1 MLNIV
6 VITQISYYIFYTYI
20 ISSNTQ
26 CSLHAARGITKK
38 ALSLL
43 NRSSKLKFQCKG
55 GVPRDFDLIGLLSKL
70 LEPYTKEFK
79 PTQGVVIFIAILVCV
94 TFTIPSVLLHI
105 QRMRELDNEYT
116 RDRWAH
122 EEALADDEIESRKLD
137 IEENKAHAET
147 ERFTLQPCWEC
158 EVEPDDLRSESAP
171 KASCQ
176 NLPPS

>member
-1 MLNIV
+1 M
-6 VITQISYYIFYTYI
+6 
-20 ISSNTQ
+20 
-26 CSLHAARGITKK
+26 
-38 ALSLL
+38 L

-122 EEALADDEIESRKLD
+122 EEALADDEIDSRKLD

>member
-1 MLNIV
+1 M
-6 VITQISYYIFYTYI
+6 
-20 ISSNTQ
+20 
-26 CSLHAARGITKK
+26 
-38 ALSLL
+38 L

-105 QRMRELDNEYT
+105 QRMRELDNECT

-147 ERFTLQPCWEC
+147 ERFTLQPC
-158 EVEPDDLRSESAP
+158 
-171 KASCQ
+171 
-176 NLPPS
+176 

>member
-1 MLNIV
+1 M
-6 VITQISYYIFYTYI
+6 Q
-20 ISSNTQ
+20 
-26 CSLHAARGITKK
+26 R
-38 ALSLL
+38 
-43 NRSSKLKFQCKG
+43 R
-55 GVPRDFDLIGLLSKL
+55 FDLIGLLSKL

-137 IEENKAHAET
+137 IEENKAHA
-147 ERFTLQPCWEC
+147 
-158 EVEPDDLRSESAP
+158 DSRSNHVGSV
-171 KASCQ
+171 KSNRMTCVQ
-176 NLPPS
+176 NRLPRHRVKIYHHLKVISEG